1 VKLAALVAVAL
12 GVSGVSGVSAP
23 AVADDGDALVT
34 GAPEVEIAVVV
45 TAADGVKLGA
55 AREATVAVSME
66 RALRRDRRLAVI
78 DQDDRLAA
86 RSKSIPDDA
95 VAEARAL
102 LTTGEA
108 MLRRGQAKPAILK
121 LQGATTQL
129 ATVLAW
135 TQKQDLA
142 RAELYLGTAHAIAGD
157 GKAAVA
163 TFVGLLA
170 WRPEQLPDPDLEP
183 ALVLP
188 LWEKAQ
194 VLAKKLPQGA
204 VEITTAPPGAL
215 AYVDGRMVGFTPT
228 TVDGL
233 AEGTHYVTLRRAG
246 SVRRVEPVRI
256 SANAPASVAALLEPS
271 SGAADLAEGA
281 DLLEDGVGDAV
292 AKAQAQAGLATL
304 GDLLGVEQVV
314 IVDVQPGE
322 GQYRL
327 YAYAVDGG
335 ARLGATEVKVG
346 DRELEEAFA
355 SAGAELYR
363 QVASVKVVHSPKR
376 PKRAGPSGPS
386 IFTRWWFWTGVG
398 TVVAAGIAV
407 PVVMKLTD
415 GPAPV
420 TCPTGQSCGTVVF
433 RF

>member
-1 VKLAALVAVAL
+1 MKLAALVAIAALVA
-12 GVSGVSGVSAP
+12 AP
-23 AVADDGDALVT
+23 AARADDGDAQVA
-34 GAPEVEIAVVV
+34 GKPEVELAVVV
-45 TAADGVKLGA
+45 TAAEGVKLGA
-55 AREATVAVSME
+55 ARKATVLVSME
-66 RALRRDRRLAVI
+66 RALRRDRRLAVL

-86 RSKSIPDDA
+86 RSKSIPEDA
-95 VAEARAL
+95 VGEARAL

-129 ATVLAW
+129 ASVLAW

-142 RAELYLGTAHAIAGD
+142 RAQLYLGTAQAIAGD
-157 GKAAVA
+157 SRAAVA
-163 TFVGLLA
+163 TFVSLLA

-183 ALVLP
+183 TVVLP

-194 VLAKKLPQGA
+194 VQAKKLPQGSI
-204 VEITTAPPGAL
+204 EIATSPAGAL

-233 AEGTHYVTLRRAG
+233 AEGTHYVTLRRLG
-246 SVRRVEPVRI
+246 SVRRVEPVKV
-256 SANAPASVAALLEPS
+256 SAKAPASLAAVLEPS
-271 SGAADLAEGA
+271 TGAADLAQGA
-281 DLLEDGVGDAV
+281 ELLEDGVGDPI
-292 AKAQAQAGLATL
+292 AKAQAQAGLATM

-335 ARLGATEVKVG
+335 ARLGATDVKVG

-355 SAGAELYR
+355 TAAVELYR
-363 QVASVKVVHSPKR
+363 QVAAAKVVVKPK
-376 PKRAGPSGPS
+376 KRKPSGPRGPS
-386 IFTRWWFWTGVG
+386 IVTRWWFWAGVG

-415 GPAPV
+415 GPAPL

>member
-1 VKLAALVAVAL
+1 MKLAALVAIAALVA
-12 GVSGVSGVSAP
+12 AP
-23 AVADDGDALVT
+23 AARADDGDAQVA
-34 GAPEVEIAVVV
+34 GEPEVELAVVV
-45 TAADGVKLGA
+45 TAAEGVKLGA
-55 AREATVAVSME
+55 ARKATVAVSME
-66 RALRRDRRLAVI
+66 RALRRDRRLAVL

-86 RSKSIPDDA
+86 RSKSIPEDA
-95 VAEARAL
+95 VGEARAL

-142 RAELYLGTAHAIAGD
+142 RAQLYLGTAQAIAGD
-157 GKAAVA
+157 SKAAVA

-183 ALVLP
+183 TLVLP

-194 VLAKKLPQGA
+194 VQAKKLPQGSI
-204 VEITTAPPGAL
+204 EIATSPAGAL

-246 SVRRVEPVRI
+246 SVRRVEPVKV
-256 SANAPASVAALLEPS
+256 S
-271 SGAADLAEGA
+271 
-281 DLLEDGVGDAV
+281 
-292 AKAQAQAGLATL
+292 AKAQAQAGLATM

-327 YAYAVDGG
+327 YTYAVDGG
-335 ARLGATEVKVG
+335 ARLGATDVKVG

-355 SAGAELYR
+355 AAAVELYR
-363 QVASVKVVHSPKR
+363 QVAAAKVVIKPK
-376 PKRAGPSGPS
+376 KRKPAGPRGPS
-386 IFTRWWFWTGVG
+386 IVTRWWFWAGVG

-415 GPAPV
+415 GPAPI